1 MKRLITTAATVATAM
16 LLVAGCSPGSGGGDS
31 VDSKTFDFWS
41 FTGINQK
48 ADVDVYKK
56 AHPDVQIKL
65 TEVGSTTE
73 TAQALTTALAG
84 GKVPDLVLIQGDDL
98 PKFMQSA
105 DNFVDLSSLGADKMK
120 GDYLDWVMK
129 QSMTSDGK
137 IIGIPTDVG
146 GMAIAYRT
154 DLFKAAGLPTDRD
167 EVSKLW
173 PTWDAFLEV
182 GKKYVHATG
191 KPFLDNTST
200 SVFFQA
206 VNQGTERYYDADH
219 KLSYDKNPQVKAAF
233 DLALKIHA
241 AGITSKIT
249 SWSTGWTAGMGKGD
263 FAVVS
268 APSWMLNA
276 IHTNAPNTAGKWD
289 VAVIPGGAGNW
300 GGSYLAVPKRA
311 KNPKAAWA
319 YIAEMQSPSG
329 QLAHFLQ
336 QGALP
341 TTPSVYSDPQL
352 IAKTDPFFSNAPIGK
367 IYTQS
372 VLGIKP
378 FYIGPED
385 ATVGS
390 EMLNTLVSVEQGK
403 VAEADAWNTALTN
416 VKNALRG

>member
-1 MKRLITTAATVATAM
+1 MKRLITTAAIVATAM
-16 LLVAGCSPGSGGGDS
+16 LLVTGCSPGSGGGGS
-31 VDSKTFDFWS
+31 GDSKSFEFWS

-48 ADVDVYKK
+48 ADVEVYKK
-56 AHPDVQIKL
+56 AHPDVEIKL

-105 DNFVDLSSLGADKMK
+105 DNFVDLASLGADQRK

-129 QSMTSDGK
+129 QSVTQDGK

-167 EVSKLW
+167 QVSQLW
-173 PTWDAFLEV
+173 PTWDGFLET
-182 GKKYVHATG
+182 GKKYVQATG

-233 DLALKIHA
+233 DLALKIHK

-289 VAVIPGGAGNW
+289 VAAIPGGSGNW
-300 GGSYLAVPKRA
+300 GGSYLAIPKRA

-352 IAKTDPFFSNAPIGK
+352 VAKTDPFFSNAPIGK

-403 VAEADAWNTALTN
+403 VAPDDAWNTALTN

>member
-1 MKRLITTAATVATAM
+1 M
-16 LLVAGCSPGSGGGDS
+16 LLVTGCSPGSGGGGS
-31 VDSKTFDFWS
+31 GDSKSFEFWS

-48 ADVDVYKK
+48 ADVEVYKK
-56 AHPDVQIKL
+56 AHPDVEIKL

-105 DNFVDLSSLGADKMK
+105 DNFVDLASLGADQRK

-129 QSMTSDGK
+129 QSVTQDGK

-167 EVSKLW
+167 QVSQLW
-173 PTWDAFLEV
+173 PTWDGFLET
-182 GKKYVHATG
+182 GKKYVQATG

-233 DLALKIHA
+233 DLALKIHK

-289 VAVIPGGAGNW
+289 VAAIPGGSGNW
-300 GGSYLAVPKRA
+300 GGSYLAIPKRA

-352 IAKTDPFFSNAPIGK
+352 VAKTDPFFSNAPIGK

-403 VAEADAWNTALTN
+403 VAPDDAWNTALTN